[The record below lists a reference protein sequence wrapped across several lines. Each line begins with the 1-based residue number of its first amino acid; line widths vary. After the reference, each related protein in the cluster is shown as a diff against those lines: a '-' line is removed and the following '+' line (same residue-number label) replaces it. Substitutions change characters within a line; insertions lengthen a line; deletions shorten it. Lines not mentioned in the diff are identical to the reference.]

1 MLKDSEKVGAIV
13 VVGSGIAGIQASLD
27 LANSGMKGYLVEND
41 ISVGGIMAQLDKTFP
56 PGYSKCFCHRQAG
69 YGALVRRVPHTSVS
83 RVMWP
88 SSHKVN
94 TKKP

>member
-1 MLKDSEKVGAIV
+1 
-13 VVGSGIAGIQASLD
+13 
-27 LANSGMKGYLVEND
+27 
-41 ISVGGIMAQLDKTFP
+41 MAQLDKTFP